1 MDRELCGFLI
11 VINKEIFSKL
21 VMWLYN
27 FYIILIQQLV
37 LLPRVTPTLTPT
49 PTPTPTN
56 KPRGKSYNN
65 YFM

>member
-1 MDRELCGFLI
+1 MFGFIIFILC
-11 VINKEIFSKL
+11 
-21 VMWLYN
+21 
-27 FYIILIQQLV
+27 IILSATVFI

-56 KPRGKSYNN
+56 KPRERVSYNN